1 VPSTSDKWVVLLDE
15 VAFTICCALPLS
27 RPLQVGS
34 NGSYFVAKSNLD
46 EGRENEEPIR
56 VEMDGILKLKTS
68 IPSRW
73 V

>member
-1 VPSTSDKWVVLLDE
+1 
-15 VAFTICCALPLS
+15 
-27 RPLQVGS
+27 VGS